1 MAFEVTREVR
11 LIAEADARG
20 DPGDGLALEQSQP
33 RRLDA
38 PSQDVRVWRDP
49 ERAGETA
56 NEMRRA
62 RFEALAGRRQRH
74 GLKRVGLEKVAQPFG
89 ELAHAAGILLV
100 DSILEVRPQAFGHEH
115 KVGLRLQRG
124 VGMTKAFMQSVKATA
139 QWSILDAWLVDRTTD
154 QALTQNARLE
164 VENSLPVATTGCRA
178 AVVNDLRRKHA
189 DSRATCAPMLTI
201 EVIAD
206 LAVVDDEDRP
216 GVVRVRRVGMLVKLG
231 VQHLAD
237 AGYRRPPG
245 PNLLRRNRT

>member
-1 MAFEVTREVR
+1 
-11 LIAEADARG
+11 
-20 DPGDGLALEQSQP
+20 
-33 RRLDA
+33 
-38 PSQDVRVWRDP
+38 
-49 ERAGETA
+49 
-56 NEMRRA
+56 MRRA

-89 ELAHAAGILLV
+89 ELARAAGIFLV
-100 DSILEVRPQAFGHEH
+100 GSILEVRPQAFGHEH

-124 VGMTKAFMQSVKATA
+124 VGMTKPFVQNVEATA
-139 QWSILDAWLVDRTTD
+139 KRSILDARLVDRATD

-164 VENSLPVATTGCRA
+164 VENSLPVAATGCRA

-189 DSRATCAPMLTI
+189 DRRTTCAPMLAI
-201 EVIAD
+201 EVVAD

-216 GVVRVRRVGMLVKLG
+216 GVVRMRRVGVLVKLG

-237 AGYRRPPG
+237 AGHRRPPG